1 MAFRLYECDLDSEEL
16 PEKLQDLASIVYTRH
31 YYANSSEKED
41 LLSTGVL
48 KAYELLAAGHWDKSK
63 GSLLNF
69 LYSGMRNE
77 MHNYL
82 YRNKNKR
89 EICYEDFHNESVED
103 SYFEM
108 DFISIPKCIIESVCR
123 EFRTYGD
130 VSLFVE
136 KDLRKSGFKVSIN
149 EKGGEDSECNLR
161 GGFGKDFYRD
171 LIRRL
176 SGAVIWK
183 SMEFYR

>member
-1 MAFRLYECDLDSEEL
+1 MAFKLYESDLDSEEL

-31 YYANSSEKED
+31 YYANTSERED

-48 KAYELLAAGHWDKSK
+48 KAYELLAAGHWDRSR

-89 EICYEDFHNESVED
+89 EVCYEDFHNESVTD
-103 SYFEM
+103 SYFEA
-108 DFISIPKCIIESVCR
+108 DFISIPRCVIDSVCK
-123 EFRTYGD
+123 EFRIYGNIEG
-130 VSLFVE
+130 FVA
-136 KDLRKSGFKVSIN
+136 KHLKKNGFVVSIS
-149 EKGGEDSECNLR
+149 ERGGEDNDCSLR
-161 GGFGKDFYRD
+161 GGFGREFYQD
-171 LIRRL
+171 LIQRL